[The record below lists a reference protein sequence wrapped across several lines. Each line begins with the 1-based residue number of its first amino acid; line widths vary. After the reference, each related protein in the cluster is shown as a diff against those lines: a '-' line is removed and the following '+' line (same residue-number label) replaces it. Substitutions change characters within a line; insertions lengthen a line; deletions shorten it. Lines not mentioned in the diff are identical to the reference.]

1 MAENWKKAESRTKPD
16 EVDKNSTSSGIYVR
30 KDIEKIITQTD
41 AGEEIEKYSYL
52 ECLMTPEEYQ
62 SYELSN
68 NIVNSVLDKDIT
80 PEGQKYESDLD
91 KPVQYT
97 NGLYYKPS
105 YISDYKKVMDDVK
118 TALDILEK
126 CGGDTTQILGMKV
139 TVYDA
144 TGLPANS
151 RQMSIAEIIQLY
163 FFLYLK
169 KEELYNTYK
178 ASKVAETEEE

>member
-52 ECLMTPEEYQ
+52 ECLMTPEEHQPY
-62 SYELSN
+62 
-68 NIVNSVLDKDIT
+68 
-80 PEGQKYESDLD
+80 DLD

>member
-105 YISDYKKVMDDVK
+105 YISDYKKEMD
-118 TALDILEK
+118 A
-126 CGGDTTQILGMKV
+126 TQILGMKV